1 MGADDSLG
9 RPTNLREPHT
19 HPEPPGHSE
28 DHLRVILRRELPL
41 SEGKRRPGGEDSV
54 SESSVATTASRMAGC
69 CCAASPLGRSRRT
82 TTAVN
87 WTDLAVPPPEVTR
100 RDPPVTSP
108 AGGLVFPPLG
118 DFLAE
123 FGEIY
128 RGYRLIQRVFLP
140 LGDRNVLSPSSGTTL
155 MSCVCRHER
164 AYACRIRPRVFG
176 ICVVDLLRKFPHCHS
191 GMRVYGS
198 RSFLSSISISHI

>member
-100 RDPPVTSP
+100 RDVTGGRPRVSP
-108 AGGLVFPPLG
+108 TWRLSRGIWRNLPRVPTHLAGVSSPWRPK
-118 DFLAE
+118 
-123 FGEIY
+123 
-128 RGYRLIQRVFLP
+128 RSVSKQR
-140 LGDRNVLSPSSGTTL
+140 DHANVVRVSPRT
-155 MSCVCRHER
+155 HER

-198 RSFLSSISISHI
+198 RRFLSSISISHI